1 MDYHLIHYKGPAVI
15 GETCSSVPR
24 LSEKK
29 LIRTDKVGVK
39 GLKYIHA
46 DMRQL
51 QKVQMQKLL
60 NILKE
65 EMSVDR
71 SLRIVQFDY
80 FG

>member
-15 GETCSSVPR
+15 GETCSGVR

-51 QKVQMQKLL
+51 QKVQVQKLL
-60 NILKE
+60 KYSEGRNVSRQIP
-65 EMSVDR
+65 
-71 SLRIVQFDY
+71 
-80 FG
+80 